1 MEVQDTV
8 ANYTSD
14 FSFSIDG
21 VSSNTLGVFV
31 DTLEPVPHAQQ
42 RYTTGLTRKPYAI
55 PDEVYN
61 EISYSIAFYKFF
73 PSDMDDK
80 EIRKFLSK
88 GSVLQLSNLPTVY
101 FNILTMSCEVS
112 QRADNRRIDYVL
124 TFTLEP
130 YRYGLSNPWINISSG
145 ATVANAGNI
154 TSYPLIELTDPDG
167 DIVLTVNDID
177 YELKG
182 LTASETETPN
192 KVYIDRERFII
203 YDQNNMLMIGKDD
216 GKMPELI
223 VGNNSISW
231 TGDITAVRLKTNWRE
246 I

>member
-1 MEVQDTV
+1 M

-21 VSSNTLGVFV
+21 ISSDTHGVFV
-31 DTLEPVPHAQQ
+31 ETLEPVPHAQQ

-61 EISYSIAFYKFF
+61 EIPYSITFYKFF

-80 EIRKFLSK
+80 ALRTFLSK
-88 GSVLQLSNLPTVY
+88 GSILQLSILPSVY
-101 FNILTMSCEVS
+101 FKILTMSCQIS
-112 QRADNRRIDYVL
+112 QTADNKRINYVL
-124 TFTLEP
+124 SFTLEP
-130 YRYGLSNPWINISSG
+130 YRYGLNNAWINISSG
-145 ATVANAGNI
+145 ATVVNEGTI
-154 TSYPLIELTDPDG
+154 TAYPLIELTDPDG
-167 DIVLTVNDID
+167 DIKLTVNNVD
-177 YELKG
+177 YEIKG
-182 LTASETETPN
+182 LSASETEIPN

-203 YDQNNMLMIGKDD
+203 YDQDNMLLIGKDD

-223 VGNNSISW
+223 VGNNAISW
-231 TGDITAVRLKTNWRE
+231 EGDITAVRIKTNWRE